1 MKLTWVTAASYM
13 DGYRLALT
21 FNDGSCKV
29 FDFSLLLATKPTRFG
44 ALAQPEVFKNFALD
58 GWTVTWDNGKIDI
71 APEYLL
77 EHGVE
82 V

>member
-1 MKLTWVTAASYM
+1 MKLTWVTAASYI

-21 FNDGSCKV
+21 FNDGSRKV
-29 FDFSLLLATKPTRFG
+29 FDFAPLLTTKPSRFG
-44 ALAQPEVFKNFALD
+44 VLAKMEVFKNFALD

-77 EHGVE
+77 EHGIE
-82 V
+82 A